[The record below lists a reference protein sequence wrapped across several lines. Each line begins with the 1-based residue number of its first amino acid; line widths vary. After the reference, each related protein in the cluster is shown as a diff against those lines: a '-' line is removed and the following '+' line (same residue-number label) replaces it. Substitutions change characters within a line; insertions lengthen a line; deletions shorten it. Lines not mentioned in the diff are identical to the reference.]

1 VKLYIILQTSP
12 LCSKLLKEASKT
24 PDFKEGIRKVM
35 ELIAEDEDMLKW
47 KKALAKDKERREK
60 EEKERREKE
69 EKERKEREKKEKKK
83 AKEKE
88 KDRLTREKEKEKDR
102 LTREKEK
109 EKKKDKK

>member
-1 VKLYIILQTSP
+1 
-12 LCSKLLKEASKT
+12 
-24 PDFKEGIRKVM
+24 M

-88 KDRLTREKEKEKDR
+88 KDRLTREKEKEK
-102 LTREKEK
+102 
-109 EKKKDKK
+109 KKDKKWCTPSSFKHTILERNLIMYNSQCIISV